1 MARFETTDDGEVEW
15 HAAKRAGET
24 TVARR
29 LVEPASRA
37 FVGVNVRSDVLSG
50 EGSALND
57 DAEISLHV
65 LEKCFSRKPSTCHAP
80 KASNRHF

>member
-1 MARFETTDDGEVEW
+1 MARFETTEDGEVKW
-15 HAAKRAGET
+15 HVAKRAGET

-29 LVEPASRA
+29 LVEPASLV
-37 FVGVNVRSDVLSG
+37 FVGVNVRSDVR
-50 EGSALND
+50 EAEDALND

-65 LEKCFSRKPSTCHAP
+65 LEKCVSRKPSTCHAP

>member
-1 MARFETTDDGEVEW
+1 MVRFETTDDGEVDW

-37 FVGVNVRSDVLSG
+37 FVGVNVRSDVLK
-50 EGSALND
+50 
-57 DAEISLHV
+57 V
-65 LEKCFSRKPSTCHAP
+65 LKPL
-80 KASNRHF
+80 